1 MLKDDR
7 ASVLKGR
14 SEFEKSPSHK
24 LVHVYLQPLGQ
35 RAIFLISQ
43 LLQPTSNQP
52 LLFTVELD
60 P

>member
-1 MLKDDR
+1 MALEHEASDRESTTKVLKDDR

-35 RAIFLISQ
+35 RAIFIIS
-43 LLQPTSNQP
+43 
-52 LLFTVELD
+52 
-60 P
+60 